1 MLRPVPG
8 AMQPVFTLSFGLA
21 EAELERDVGN
31 AHARWRLRRS
41 VIVTLADADGQRG
54 RGEAAPLPGWSRE
67 TLEDVVAALGRLE
80 GPLAPGELDTRSLPP
95 SLRFALDSALL
106 ELRAAERPAYAALVD
121 DVDLTRMPKQLEL
134 QVLLD
139 DLEQASERAAQA
151 FQDGARTFKVKI
163 GRDGRAS
170 DEAALLLALRKLGR
184 DVVIRAD
191 ANGHL
196 GDAATLAPALAEA
209 RAEYVEDPC
218 SPDGSLARWVGVPVA
233 LDAPVASDP
242 ARALGEARGLGAR
255 VVVLK
260 PTLVGSLEES
270 LRLAARAR
278 GRGLKV
284 VLSHSL
290 EGPVGL
296 AALAHLALG
305 ASASAPRALWGAQG
319 LSPWPGC
326 ERFRIE
332 GAAEPLAVPHYLTQS
347 RLLRPS
353 SAGFGLL

>member
-1 MLRPVPG
+1 VP
-8 AMQPVFTLSFGLA
+8 
-21 EAELERDVGN
+21 E
-31 AHARWRLRRS
+31 
-41 VIVTLADADGQRG
+41 
-54 RGEAAPLPGWSRE
+54 
-67 TLEDVVAALGRLE
+67 
-80 GPLAPGELDTRSLPP
+80 
-95 SLRFALDSALL
+95 
-106 ELRAAERPAYAALVD
+106 
-121 DVDLTRMPKQLEL
+121 QLEL